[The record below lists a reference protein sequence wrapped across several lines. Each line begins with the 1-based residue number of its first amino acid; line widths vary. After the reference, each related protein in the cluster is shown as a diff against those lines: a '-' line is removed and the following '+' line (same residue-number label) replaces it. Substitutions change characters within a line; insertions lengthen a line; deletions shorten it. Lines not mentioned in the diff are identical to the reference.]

1 MSSTNSPRPA
11 PGPAPCVSTPATRPG
26 MAQPAPHLTEPF
38 LPDADTDVVAEAQ
51 GACAS
56 FAAVCRAALSVAAQ
70 RVFGAGYIP

>member
-1 MSSTNSPRPA
+1 
-11 PGPAPCVSTPATRPG
+11 

-38 LPDADTDVVAEAQ
+38 LPDADTDVVATAQ